1 MLKVS
6 ELRVREVINVLDG
19 RRLGLIKD
27 IDIDLANGRIN
38 ALVLPGPSRLLGF
51 FGKED
56 EVSVPWDK
64 IVRIGLDV
72 ILVEI
77 PSDTYARY
85 SYRR

>member
-6 ELRVREVINVLDG
+6 ELRMREVINVLDG

-27 IDIDLANGRIN
+27 IDIDLDNGKIN

-51 FGKED
+51 FGRED
-56 EVSVPWDK
+56 EVIIPWDK

-72 ILVEI
+72 ILVEA
-77 PSDTYARY
+77 PSDSYTRY